1 MVDIKKIVEIINGLG
16 IRTFT
21 FDYGVYNNYIV
32 NCYNWYKGR
41 VPTFHIQKGINNG
54 FKSCSYEKAKLFMG
68 KRVCE
73 DLAGLICSENINIV
87 IDDKNVNELLLGHDE
102 MSGILGNNDFWIQLN
117 KCYELTCGL
126 GTGAMEVILEN
137 LLSMDGNLLSD
148 KNTKI
153 KIARYDALNIVP
165 LTWDNCGNIEEVA
178 FIDEYQIKNDYFLE
192 LRLHV
197 IGEDGNY
204 VIYNKKYKV
213 NYMEAQGTQDINNK
227 FMLINDS
234 SILEKFETKSDIP
247 WFICFKTAQVN
258 SYDIKSPMG
267 ASVYGD
273 SIDVLESVDDAFNAL
288 RGDLRFGAKK
298 VNMHKSLL
306 SKDKDGNVILPDDG
320 DFTNQVYFFGNAKD
334 DPADVKNMI
343 VYNDAPIRSKE
354 LSEAIN
360 LSLDILSFKVGL
372 GHGYYKF
379 TSDGVQKTAKEVI
392 SQNSDLYRNV
402 CKQQLA
408 IEKPI
413 LSLMRTIIYANNF
426 VFKTNYN
433 VNCPIAINFDASI
446 IEDITQ
452 DRERALKEVELGIL
466 SIKEYRA
473 KYYSELE
480 NIEDANKNKE

>member
-1 MVDIKKIVEIINGLG
+1 MVDIKKIVELINGLG

-21 FDYGVYNNYIV
+21 FDYGVYNNYIA
-32 NCYNWYKGR
+32 NCYQWYKGKTPYH
-41 VPTFHIQKGINNG
+41 VSKQYNG
-54 FKSCSYEKAKLFMG
+54 FKSVTVEKAKLFMG

-102 MSGILGNNDFWIQLN
+102 MSGLLGKNDFWTQLN

-126 GTGAMEVILEN
+126 GTGAMEVVLEN

-165 LTWDNCGNIEEVA
+165 LTWDNCGNIKEVA

-213 NYMEAQGTQDINNK
+213 NYMEAQRTQDINNK

-273 SIDVLESVDDAFNAL
+273 SIDVLKAVDDAFNAL
-288 RGDLRFGAKK
+288 CGDLRVCDKK
-298 VNMHKSLL
+298 VFYDKSLL
-306 SKDKDGNVILPDDG
+306 SRNDKGDIITPDEDN
-320 DFTNQVYFFGNAKD
+320 FTNQMYFIGDGN
-334 DPADVKNMI
+334 P
-343 VYNDAPIRSKE
+343 NDNKEPIKESNLTIRSKE
-354 LSEAIN
+354 LTGAIE
-360 LSLDILSFKVGL
+360 LALDILSFKVGL

-433 VNCPIAINFDASI
+433 IDCPIAINFDASI

-466 SIKEYRA
+466 SVKEYRA

-480 NIEDANKNKE
+480 NIEEANKNKE

>member
-1 MVDIKKIVEIINGLG
+1 MVDIKKIVELINGLG

-21 FDYGVYNNYIV
+21 FDYGVYNNYIA
-32 NCYNWYKGR
+32 NCYQWYKGKTPYH
-41 VPTFHIQKGINNG
+41 VSKQYNG
-54 FKSCSYEKAKLFMG
+54 FKSVTVEKAKLFMG

-102 MSGILGNNDFWIQLN
+102 MSGLLGKNDFWTQLN

-126 GTGAMEVILEN
+126 GTGAMEVVLEN

-165 LTWDNCGNIEEVA
+165 LTWDNCGNIKEVV

-213 NYMEAQGTQDINNK
+213 NYMEAQRTQDINNK

-273 SIDVLESVDDAFNAL
+273 SIDVLKAVDDAFNAL
-288 RGDLRFGAKK
+288 CGDLRVCDKK
-298 VNMHKSLL
+298 VFYDKSLL
-306 SKDKDGNVILPDDG
+306 SRNDKGDIITPDEDN
-320 DFTNQVYFFGNAKD
+320 FTNQMYFIGDGN
-334 DPADVKNMI
+334 P
-343 VYNDAPIRSKE
+343 NDNKEPIKESNLTIRSKE
-354 LSEAIN
+354 LTGAIE
-360 LSLDILSFKVGL
+360 LALDILSFKVGL

-433 VNCPIAINFDASI
+433 IDCPIAINFDASI

-466 SIKEYRA
+466 SVKEYRA

-480 NIEDANKNKE
+480 NIEEANKNKE